1 MKASNEII
9 CAILTDLGKMRDN
22 NEDNYIWVEKKDL
35 AVVGVI
41 DGVGGYEG
49 GEIAAELCK
58 KSIERSFEKEA
69 DWRLLAEKKLSAV
82 TTKANN
88 LIYDER
94 LKNTQLSK
102 MSCVMSFAVLDSTR
116 EVLHYAHVG
125 DTRGYIYRNG
135 ELTKFTHDHSFVG
148 YLEESGTIQE
158 EDAMRHPRR
167 NEISKLMGEKLLSEA
182 DDDYIEIGSYSFYA
196 NDIVLFCSDGLTDL
210 VRKSEIEKV
219 LSQVVS
225 LDKKAQLLVD
235 LANEMGGKDNITV
248 ALAQYSA
255 QNRHIMEE
263 NEPHISIKPNETAKE
278 NNIKHRWVRTL
289 GRGLLLLLL
298 GGLIGFLLNFKG
310 TDYWMRKLSL
320 VPDSISVIKNDSI
333 KKLDTIQG
341 KPDTIV
347 KEQNGMIQQSN
358 E

>member
-9 CAILTDLGKMRDN
+9 CAVLTDLGKMRDK
-22 NEDNYIWVEKKDL
+22 NEDNYIRAEKKDL

-58 KSIERSFEKEA
+58 KSIEQSFEQEG

-94 LKNTQLSK
+94 LKNTQLSR
-102 MSCVMSFAVLDSTR
+102 MSCVMSFAVLDSAR

-167 NEISKLMGEKLLSEA
+167 NEISKLMGEKLFSEA
-182 DDDYIEIGSYSFYA
+182 DDYIEIGNYSFYA

-219 LSQVVS
+219 LSQVAS
-225 LDKKAQLLVD
+225 LDEKAQLLVD

-263 NEPHISIKPNETAKE
+263 NEPYISIKPDEIAKE

-298 GGLIGFLLNFKG
+298 GGIIGFVSNFKG
-310 TDYWMRKLSL
+310 INYWMRELSL
-320 VPDSISVIKNDSI
+320 VPDSISIIKNDSI
-333 KKLDTIQG
+333 KKSDTIQG
-341 KPDTIV
+341 KPNTIV
-347 KEQNGMIQQSN
+347 KEQNGKIQESTN
-358 E
+358 N